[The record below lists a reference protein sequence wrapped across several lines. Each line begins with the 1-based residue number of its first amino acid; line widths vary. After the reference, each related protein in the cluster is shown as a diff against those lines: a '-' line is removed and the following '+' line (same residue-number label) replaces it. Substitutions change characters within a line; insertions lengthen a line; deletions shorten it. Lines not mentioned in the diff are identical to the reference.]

1 MCRPEITP
9 VLQLSSS
16 QIFGSLVRPSVQS
29 AATSNWC
36 PIGGVRRPIGGVPIS
51 MMLRGCTKF
60 PAVETTH
67 IHDIL
72 RVRGIKN
79 YFNEFLSNCLAFSRS
94 KFVHLPHCRQHCHIN
109 CFAASGIQASES
121 KLRILV
127 TPNGGFLAST
137 STEFK
142 PWNPRFGIQAPRFGI
157 QAGAGFIN
165 SSSHPPPRNPCI
177 DFRSH

>member
-1 MCRPEITP
+1 
-9 VLQLSSS
+9 
-16 QIFGSLVRPSVQS
+16 VRPSVQS
-29 AATSNWC
+29 AATSNRR
-36 PIGGVRRPIGGVPIS
+36 PIGGVGRPIGGVPIS

-72 RVRGIKN
+72 RVRGIKK

-109 CFAASGIQASES
+109 RFAASGIQASES

-127 TPNGGFLAST
+127 TSNGGFLAST

-142 PWNPRFGIQAPRFGI
+142 TTQLSQHTIITSSKLTESRSE
-157 QAGAGFIN
+157 AGGAQLELAG
-165 SSSHPPPRNPCI
+165 
-177 DFRSH
+177 

>member
-16 QIFGSLVRPSVQS
+16 RIFGSLVRPSVQS
-29 AATSNWC
+29 QSVSNRRRSTSN
-36 PIGGVRRPIGGVPIS
+36 RRRANFHDAAWLHEI
-51 MMLRGCTKF
+51 

-109 CFAASGIQASES
+109 RFAASGIQASES

-127 TPNGGFLAST
+127 TSNSGLLAST

-142 PWNPRFGIQAPRFGI
+142 PRNPRFGIQAPRFGI